1 MPTGAVGRQREA
13 FSRGSCW
20 GAVALPMM
28 GVAWGASPP
37 QRLTGSVGVS
47 GSPLEEFELCLLD
60 SGVGGGRNSKAGR
73 DLCLGKPQARC
84 WPGWLLGDGV
94 SGCGCIG

>member
-1 MPTGAVGRQREA
+1 MPTGAVGRQRDA

-28 GVAWGASPP
+28 GVAWGASLP
-37 QRLTGSVGVS
+37 QRLTGSVGFS

-60 SGVGGGRNSKAGR
+60 SGVGGGRNSKAG
-73 DLCLGKPQARC
+73 
-84 WPGWLLGDGV
+84 
-94 SGCGCIG
+94 